1 MSSIRI
7 SIPLFLV
14 TLLIPACASADKRAE
29 PATPTAGAQATP
41 PTPAQP
47 AGDTK
52 PQDPAEKA
60 AADAKAK
67 QEADEKKAEE
77 RKGLEKE
84 VRNKLREIDYF
95 AMEQQVAAIDRGVRQ
110 QTLQL
115 ATERVARDLAKAE
128 KELELFEKE
137 HKPREIDE
145 RKISMDQQT
154 NYTEE
159 QKDEFGELE
168 AMYKEDEFA
177 KTTKELV
184 LKRGRRQMEMAERR
198 LAIARREDAVW
209 ANHTLPERERDLRQ
223 KVEDARFE
231 AHKQQKEV
239 EKAVIE
245 FKVADRK
252 AEERQGDLRQELG
265 ELEAKL
271 AKLAKESS

>member
-1 MSSIRI
+1 MSSMRI

-14 TLLIPACASADKRAE
+14 SLLIPACASADVR
-29 PATPTAGAQATP
+29 ATPAAP
-41 PTPAQP
+41 PTGAPVTPPAQP
-47 AGDTK
+47 AADTR

-60 AADAKAK
+60 AADAKAR

-77 RKGLEKE
+77 KKGLEKE
-84 VRNKLREIDYF
+84 VRNKLREIEYF
-95 AMEQQVAAIDRGVRQ
+95 TMEQQMAAIDRGVRE
-110 QTLQL
+110 QTMRL
-115 ATERVARDLAKAE
+115 ATERVARELAKAE

-145 RKISMDQQT
+145 HKISMDQQT
-154 NYTEE
+154 HYAEE

-184 LKRGRRQMEMAERR
+184 LKRGRRQMEMAQRR
-198 LAIARREDAVW
+198 LEIARREEAVW
-209 ANHTLPERERDLRQ
+209 ASHTLPERERDLRQ
-223 KVEDARFE
+223 KVEDAKFE

-239 EKAVIE
+239 EKAAIE
-245 FKVADRK
+245 FQMADRK
-252 AEERQGDLRQELG
+252 AEERKADLRQELSD
-265 ELEAKL
+265 LEAKL